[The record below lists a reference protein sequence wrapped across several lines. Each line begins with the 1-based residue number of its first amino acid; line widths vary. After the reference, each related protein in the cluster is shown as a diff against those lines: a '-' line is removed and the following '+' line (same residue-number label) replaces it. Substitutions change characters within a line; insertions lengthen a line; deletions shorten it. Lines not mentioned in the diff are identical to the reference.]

1 MTTGTLILNGDV
13 REVVSLDD
21 EQSKTDNV
29 VEFSE
34 NFSTDELHDE
44 DESSDS
50 EEDDVY
56 DEVTSDLS
64 EILGTYDFAIILN
77 SETTDINFIVPSPNH
92 DDPEFL
98 EISQNFSQN
107 SFLLNYINYAI
118 NNREWLD
125 SYAQNFQNETSK
137 FMDTLLDFMKNGNTS
152 EFSPDFINEL
162 KNLQQGIE
170 SQVDNE
176 EASDDSNV
184 VDFTEA
190 LQKLTAN
197 KPKIIT

>member
-1 MTTGTLILNGDV
+1 MTAGTLILNGEGS
-13 REVVSLDD
+13 EVVSLDD
-21 EQSKTDNV
+21 EQSQTGNLIA
-29 VEFSE
+29 FSE
-34 NFSTDELHDE
+34 NATDDLDEE
-44 DESSDS
+44 DESIDDS
-50 EEDDVY
+50 EGEVY
-56 DEVTSDLS
+56 DEVSGNLS

-137 FMDTLLDFMKNGNTS
+137 FMDTLLEFMQNGNTS
-152 EFSPDFINEL
+152 DFNPDFINEL

-170 SQVDNE
+170 SQADNE

>member
-13 REVVSLDD
+13 REVASLDD

>member
-176 EASDDSNV
+176 EVSDDSNV

>member
-1 MTTGTLILNGDV
+1 MTTGTLILNG
-13 REVVSLDD
+13 EVD
-21 EQSKTDNV
+21 EIITLGVEENGSVDNTI
-29 VEFSE
+29 EFSSIE
-34 NFSTDELHDE
+34 NAVINDEENDFE
-44 DESSDS
+44 EEVEDS
-50 EEDDVY
+50 EAPN
-56 DEVTSDLS
+56 DLN

-77 SETTDINFIVPSPNH
+77 SKTSDINFIVPSPNH
-92 DDPEFL
+92 EDPEFL

-118 NNREWLD
+118 NNNEWLD
-125 SYAQNFQNETSK
+125 AYAQNFQNETSK
-137 FMDTLLDFMKNGNTS
+137 FMDTLLEFMQSGNTS

-162 KNLQQGIE
+162 KNLQQQGIE
-170 SQVDNE
+170 SQVEGE
-176 EASDDSNV
+176 EVSDESNV